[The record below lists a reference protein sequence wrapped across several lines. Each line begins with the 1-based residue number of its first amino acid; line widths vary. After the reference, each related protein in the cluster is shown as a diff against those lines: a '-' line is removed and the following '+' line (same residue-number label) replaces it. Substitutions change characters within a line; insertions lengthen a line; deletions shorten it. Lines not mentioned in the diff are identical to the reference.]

1 MAFEAD
7 AVVDR
12 RRLKRR
18 LFVWRTLA
26 IVGVLAFAL
35 YLIDD
40 LYGIERGDHVARLS
54 VEGLITDDRPRDE
67 LLADIADD
75 PRAKALIVS
84 IDSPGGTVVGGETL
98 YKSLRQVAEK
108 KPVVAVAGQLA
119 TSAGYMIALGADR
132 IYAHDG
138 TITGSIGVILQ
149 TTEFSELLSKIGVS
163 AEAIKSGPLKAE
175 PNPFTPMTPAVREA
189 LQGMVR
195 EMYDMFVGMVVER
208 RQLGDEAV
216 RTLADGRVFTGR
228 RAAEIGLIDAIG
240 GEREARAWLA
250 AERGIAKAVPIRE
263 VKPRRPDQDLFGRI
277 DSLARKITLSERLT
291 LDGLV
296 SLWHPDLR

>member
-26 IVGVLAFAL
+26 IVVALALAF
-35 YLIDD
+35 YVIDD
-40 LYGIERGDHVARLS
+40 LYGIERHDHVARLS
-54 VEGLITDDRPRDE
+54 VEGVITDDRPRDE
-67 LLADIADD
+67 LLAELAEDS
-75 PRAKALIVS
+75 RVKALIVS
-84 IDSPGGTVVGGETL
+84 VDSPGGTVVGGETL
-98 YKSLRQVAEK
+98 YKSLRAVAEK

-119 TSAGYMIALGADR
+119 TSAAYMIALGADR
-132 IYAHDG
+132 IYAHEG

-149 TTEFSELLSKIGVS
+149 TTEISELLKKVGVS

-175 PNPFTPMTPAVREA
+175 PTPFAPMSPDVRAA
-189 LQGMVR
+189 LQGMVG
-195 EMYDMFVGMVVER
+195 EMFDMFLGMVVER
-208 RQLGDEAV
+208 RNLAPEVV

-228 RAAEIGLIDAIG
+228 RAAEIGLVDAIG
-240 GEREARAWLA
+240 GEREARAWLD
-250 AERGIAKAVPIRE
+250 AERGVSKKLPVRD
-263 VKPRRPDQDLFGRI
+263 VKPRRPDADLFSQI
-277 DSLARKITLSERLT
+277 DSLARKISFSERLT